1 MSAPTTP
8 LKVMLVEDERAF
20 REALAF
26 VLAQEPELEVV
37 A

>member
-8 LKVMLVEDERAF
+8 LKVMLVEDDPAF

-26 VLAQEPELEVV
+26 VLSKEPSY
-37 A
+37 